1 MGHRTFFNV
10 NVALHLVIALVA
22 GPVAFLV
29 PSLFTGA
36 ENSLHGTATAVA
48 ASRSPVGALGI
59 RLAGAAIVACGVVGS
74 AFHLLLGPSS
84 TGLAVSAAFS
94 ALWTVVAMLDYPASH
109 RLADFLA
116 VAFAGYCTL
125 FYAYYLLAVREHI
138 PVRLDK

>member
-29 PSLFTGA
+29 PSLFVTGT
-36 ENSLHGTATAVA
+36 ENSLRGTAAVM
-48 ASRSPVGALGI
+48 ASRSPMGALGI

-74 AFHLLLGPSS
+74 AFHLLLGPSA

-109 RLADFLA
+109 RLADFAA